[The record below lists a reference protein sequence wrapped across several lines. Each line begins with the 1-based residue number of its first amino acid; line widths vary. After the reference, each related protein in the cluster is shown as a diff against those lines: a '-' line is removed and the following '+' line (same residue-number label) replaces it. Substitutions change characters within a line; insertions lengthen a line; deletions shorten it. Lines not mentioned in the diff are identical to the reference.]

1 MRLAEVQDS
10 ASRIQL
16 LKCLAGHGHLRAAFG
31 AELRRAFGLVAATRA
46 GQSWRRGRRSALGAE
61 FRLAHFGSARHA
73 RRRGCGLLLLGG
85 SRGLDGGVGAH
96 VNARRVVG
104 CLRLL
109 VELRA
114 RGVSL
119 RLRVR
124 RGQLLLEV
132 GRAAL
137 ALPGC
142 RVPADFGADPSAAA
156 RALVEVR
163 LSLLD
168 RPLQSLVVRLASDG
182 ALNLVGGVPGVA
194 EPAAEHVARR
204 AQKRPRGSRYRRL
217 EARHVAV
224 AALVAV
230 ELELVALVRRKV
242 VIIIDELN
250 HPHCAKPPEAL
261 TSERVTVTSRRTRRA
276 ALPARAAC
284 EKIAGRFLL
293 VTRRSSLVSAFA
305 FCLLPESF
313 HLFERRRAE
322 VATARAK
329 AALDVPEASAE
340 FAVGQL

>member
-1 MRLAEVQDS
+1 MKNSRARRMRARKQEGGSLKSRTS
-10 ASRIQL
+10 ASRLQL

-31 AELRRAFGLVAATRA
+31 AELRRAFGLVAAARA
-46 GQSWRRGRRSALGAE
+46 GQPWRRGWRSALGAE

-73 RRRGCGLLLLGG
+73 RRRGCGLLLLGVC
-85 SRGLDGGVGAH
+85 RGLDGGVGAH

-114 RGVSL
+114 RGVGL
-119 RLRVR
+119 RLRVP

-168 RPLQSLVVRLASDG
+168 RLLQSLVVRLAPDAS
-182 ALNLVGGVPGVA
+182 LNLVGGVPGVA

-204 AQKRPRGSRYRRL
+204 AQKRSRGSRYRRL

-250 HPHCAKPPEAL
+250 HPHCAKPPKAL
-261 TSERVTVTSRRTRRA
+261 TSERVTVTSRRTRRSA
-276 ALPARAAC
+276 
-284 EKIAGRFLL
+284 I
-293 VTRRSSLVSAFA
+293 RRG
-305 FCLLPESF
+305 P
-313 HLFERRRAE
+313 RMKR
-322 VATARAK
+322 
-329 AALDVPEASAE
+329 
-340 FAVGQL
+340 